1 MSIQGGRVSEKK
13 KGVYTCHVIRV
24 NHTTSLQ
31 VKPNLNFK
39 KFALE
44 EVKMRNSYIVIK
56 EENARM
62 RESKDAEKD
71 STHSLFHLIPFV
83 HIYVNNRMNRTI
95 AQIPFT
101 EPVDIL

>member
-31 VKPNLNFK
+31 VKPIFEFQ

-44 EVKMRNSYIVIK
+44 EVKNAQVIYSRK
-56 EENARM
+56 RKKMLE
-62 RESKDAEKD
+62 
-71 STHSLFHLIPFV
+71 
-83 HIYVNNRMNRTI
+83 
-95 AQIPFT
+95 
-101 EPVDIL
+101 

>member
-1 MSIQGGRVSEKK
+1 M
-13 KGVYTCHVIRV
+13 
-24 NHTTSLQ
+24 
-31 VKPNLNFK
+31 KPNLNFK

-83 HIYVNNRMNRTI
+83 HIYVNNRMNRTM
-95 AQIPFT
+95 A
-101 EPVDIL
+101 